1 MTSPTVS
8 SGNDQPES
16 SVPDEVHEW
25 PLFMRRC
32 GAWAVEMSL
41 IVASSVV
48 PFTIGAM
55 VNKDTQLVP
64 LNPVVTT
71 TTDTIAQTLGI
82 PVRDRNPKVAPLTNL
97 LWSIGIL
104 APIAVGG
111 WQLYLL
117 GKRGQTLPKKWFD
130 VKVTD
135 ANGAPPG
142 IPRILLREGLGRWG
156 IPLGIAYG
164 IWRITGAF
172 PDLIILAGLGTIA
185 LTTDVALSRFDPKRR
200 TGHDFI
206 GRTVVIDGKESFVN
220 PFMGENWTEEDNAI
234 AAIVVSPEEEPE
246 YRGLW
251 GWMRQYPGMTLLIV
265 TGGGMFAVLGT
276 FIGTQ
281 IYIQSQT
288 NLRDFKQRDDQI
300 FLALVGKLSS
310 GSPNA
315 IGERRGAIL
324 ALGTVKDSRATPY
337 LKDLLAQ
344 EDNPAL
350 LDTIQQAL
358 VSRGISALP
367 HLQQLN
373 QSISNDLD
381 SMRFGGSNRDK
392 EIASLRLRATQRAI
406 AKILTVYSGGLNNVD
421 LSRTDLSQTGAGAA
435 QFTLVLNNTDVSGI
449 RFKNSKLMNAS
460 LEGTRFASVG
470 EDKRFGTFD
479 DWLSDFTGANLEGA
493 NLNSAFLSNVP
504 MSRVNLVRATL
515 NKANLAG
522 ANLTSANLGSARLI
536 QANLKQASL
545 KDASLTGADLGS
557 ANLSG
562 VNLEGARLAQ
572 VKAQGAQLSLSNLGK
587 TDWQGSDL
595 SGVDFSS
602 ANLQK
607 ANLSGTR
614 LANANL
620 SNTLLQEAN
629 LQNADLSLVDWRGAN
644 VKGANFK
651 GANLLPRK
659 SSQPD
664 QFIQKSTST
673 GKTGRLVGVDFTD
686 AKNLDSSQIAYICLQ
701 GGIHPR
707 CPQKN

>member
-16 SVPDEVHEW
+16 SVPDEVRQW
-25 PLFMRRC
+25 PLFMRRW

-71 TTDTIAQTLGI
+71 TTETIAQTLGI

-135 ANGAPPG
+135 AHGAPPG
-142 IPRILLREGLGRWG
+142 IPRILLRSGLGRWG

-172 PDLIILAGLGTIA
+172 PDLIILAGLGTIT
-185 LTTDVALSRFDPKRR
+185 LTADVAIALFDPKRR
-200 TGHDFI
+200 MGHDFI

-234 AAIVVSPEEEPE
+234 AAIVVSPEAEPE
-246 YRGLW
+246 YEGLW
-251 GWMRQYPGMTLLIV
+251 GWMRHHPGMTLLIV
-265 TGGGMFAVLGT
+265 SGGGMCAVLGT

-310 GSPNA
+310 NSPNA

-324 ALGTVKDSRATPY
+324 ALGTVNDPRATPY

-344 EDNPAL
+344 EDNPVL

-381 SMRFGGSNRDK
+381 SMRFGGSNKDK

-435 QFTLVLNNTDVSGI
+435 QFTLVLNNTDVSGV
-449 RFKNSKLMNAS
+449 RFKNSKLINAS
-460 LEGTRFASVG
+460 LEGTRFASAG
-470 EDKRFGTFD
+470 EDKRVGTYD
-479 DWLSDFTGANLEGA
+479 DWLSDFSGANLEGA
-493 NLNSAFLSNVP
+493 NLNNAFLSNVP

-522 ANLTSANLGSARLI
+522 TNLTSANLGSARLI

-572 VKAQGAQLSLSNLGK
+572 VKAQGALFPLSNLGK

-607 ANLSGTR
+607 ANLSNTR
-614 LANANL
+614 LTNANL

-651 GANLLPRK
+651 GAILLPRK

-664 QFIQKSTST
+664 QIVQKSAST

-686 AKNLDSSQIAYICLQ
+686 AKNLEPSQIAYICLQ